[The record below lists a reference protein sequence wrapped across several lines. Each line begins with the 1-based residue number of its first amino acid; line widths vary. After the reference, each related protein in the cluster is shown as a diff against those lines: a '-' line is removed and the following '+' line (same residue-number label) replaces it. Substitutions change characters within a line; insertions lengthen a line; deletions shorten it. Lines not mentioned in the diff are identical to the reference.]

1 MIMAKLTGIPVTDLI
16 DKALIDLYHLEFSD
30 NSHNRYCKGFR
41 EFSAY
46 CEANN
51 IALYNENIAQTY
63 LLKVFDVDVTD
74 LKSKLT
80 QKQLDA
86 RCTLRLLD
94 DVYQFGYARRNHHRD
109 YRMPRVYDE
118 ILEKYMEKC
127 DRDGNSAGTRKVKR
141 LKLRE
146 FFVFLQGSGIQLNE
160 LTSADISDFM
170 VTLAG
175 LSRVTINIY
184 VSALRC
190 FLQHL
195 HEIGVLGTD
204 LSPNVPKPKLY
215 AEESIPET
223 WTTEEIQTLLS
234 SIDRTGGVGKRD
246 YAMILLATLLGMR
259 VGDIC
264 SLKFENFDWQRKL
277 ITYAQQKT
285 GKVNSLPI
293 LAPLMDA
300 LVDYLKNGRVETESK
315 NIFVQHIAPYG
326 EFQSSSGPSCQLKKY
341 MRRAGLEI
349 KDRKAMHSLRHT
361 LASYLLS
368 SRTPLIAIQNAL
380 GHDNPATTLG
390 YTKTD
395 VPSLRQCSLSYGG
408 EAVQNA

>member
-1 MIMAKLTGIPVTDLI
+1 MAKLIGITVTDLI
-16 DKALIDLYHLEFSD
+16 DKALVDLYRLQFADSAHG
-30 NSHNRYCKGFR
+30 RYCKGFR
-41 EFSAY
+41 EFTAY

-51 IALYNENIAQTY
+51 ITQYDENTAQAY
-63 LLKVFDVDVTD
+63 LLKQFDVDVTD
-74 LKSKLT
+74 LKTILSK
-80 QKQLDA
+80 KQLDA

-118 ILEKYMEKC
+118 ILEKYISKC
-127 DRDGNSAGTRKVKR
+127 GSDGNSIGTCKVKR

-146 FFVFLQGSGIQLNE
+146 FFVFLQGNNKSLEDLNA
-160 LTSADISDFM
+160 ADISDFM

-184 VSALRC
+184 VSTLRC
-190 FLQHL
+190 FLQYL
-195 HEIGVLGTD
+195 CEIGMLQTD
-204 LSPNVPKPKLY
+204 LSQFVPKTKLY

-234 SIDRTGGVGKRD
+234 SIDRSGGVGKRD
-246 YAMILLATLLGMR
+246 YAMILIATLLGMR

-285 GKVNSLPI
+285 GKVNVLPI
-293 LAPLMDA
+293 LPQVMDA
-300 LVDYLKNGRVETESK
+300 LVDYLKNGRVETKSK

-326 EFQSSSGPSCQLKKY
+326 EFQSSSGPSLQLKKY
-341 MRRAGLEI
+341 MSRAGIEA
-349 KDRKAMHSLRHT
+349 KERKAMHSLRHT

-368 SRTPLIAIQNAL
+368 SHTPLITIQNTL
-380 GHDNPATTLG
+380 GHDTPATTFG
-390 YTKTD
+390 YIKTD
-395 VPSLRQCSLSYGG
+395 VPSLRQCSLSYGSK
-408 EAVQNA
+408 EAQNG

>member
-16 DKALIDLYHLEFSD
+16 DKALIDLYRLGFSD
-30 NSHNRYCKGFR
+30 NAHSKYCKGLR
-41 EFSAY
+41 DFSAY
-46 CEANN
+46 CETNGITHYDEDVAP
-51 IALYNENIAQTY
+51 TY
-63 LLKVFDVDVTD
+63 LLQMFDVDVTD
-74 LKSKLT
+74 LKTELAK
-80 QKQLDA
+80 KQLDA

-94 DVYQFGYARRNHHRD
+94 DVYQFGYARRNRHRD

-127 DRDGNSAGTRKVKR
+127 EHGGNSAGTRKVKR

-146 FFVFLQGSGIQLNE
+146 FFVFIQGINKPLEN

-190 FLQHL
+190 FFQYL
-195 HEIGVLGTD
+195 HEIGIHQTD
-204 LSPNVPKPKLY
+204 LSPFVPRPKLY

-223 WTTEEIQTLLS
+223 WTDDELRTLFS

-264 SLKFENFDWQRKL
+264 RLKFENFDWQRKL
-277 ITYAQQKT
+277 ITYTQQKT

-293 LAPLMDA
+293 LAPIMDA

-315 NIFVQHIAPYG
+315 NVFVQHIAPYG

-341 MRRAGLEI
+341 MRRAGLEV
-349 KDRKAMHSLRHT
+349 KERKAMHSLRHT
-361 LASYLLS
+361 LASCLLS
-368 SRTPLIAIQNAL
+368 NKIPLLTIQNSM
-380 GHDNPATTLG
+380 GHDNPITTLG

-408 EAVQNA
+408 KAVQNA

>member
-16 DKALIDLYHLEFSD
+16 DKALIDLYRLQFADSAHS
-30 NSHNRYCKGFR
+30 RYCKGFR

-46 CEANN
+46 CESNR
-51 IALYNENIAQTY
+51 ITGYDEYTAQTY
-63 LLKVFDVDVTD
+63 LIKMFDVDVTD
-74 LKSKLT
+74 LKTKLT

-94 DVYQFGYARRNHHRD
+94 DIFQFGYARRNSHRD
-109 YRMPRVYDE
+109 YRMPRVYGE

-127 DRDGNSAGTRKVKR
+127 ERDGNAAGTRKVKR

-146 FFVFLQGSGIQLNE
+146 FFVFLQGVGQPLE
-160 LTSADISDFM
+160 KLTSADISDFM

-190 FLQHL
+190 FLQYL
-195 HEIGVLGTD
+195 HEIGTLQTD
-204 LSPNVPKPKLY
+204 LSPTVPKPKLY

-223 WTTEEIQTLLS
+223 WTDDDLKTLLS

-264 SLKFENFDWQRKL
+264 NLKFENFDWQRKL
-277 ITYAQQKT
+277 ITYTQQKT
-285 GKVNSLPI
+285 YKVNSLPI
-293 LAPLMDA
+293 LAPIMDA

-315 NIFVQHIAPYG
+315 NIFVRHIPPYS
-326 EFQSSSGPSCQLKKY
+326 EFQSSGGPSGQLKKY

-349 KDRKAMHSLRHT
+349 KERKAMHSLRHT

-368 SRTPLIAIQNAL
+368 NRTPLITIQNAM
-380 GHDNPATTLG
+380 GHDNPVTTLG
-390 YTKTD
+390 YIKTD
-395 VPSLRQCSLSYGG
+395 VPSLRQCSLSYEGK
-408 EAVQNA
+408 AVQNA